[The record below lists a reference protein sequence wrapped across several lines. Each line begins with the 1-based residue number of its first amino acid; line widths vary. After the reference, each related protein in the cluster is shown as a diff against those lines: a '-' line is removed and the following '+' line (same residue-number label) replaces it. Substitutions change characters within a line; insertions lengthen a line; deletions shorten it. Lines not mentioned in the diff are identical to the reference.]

1 MRKMRARWLLAAAVR
16 LLPADRR
23 EMGAALLAEAA
34 VVPPGRR
41 RLNWLAGGAWFM
53 LREGV
58 MRRFGYGLGLLAA
71 VAALV
76 VVDGIGKSDD
86 AGQVSMLV
94 LLLGAGTLGFAVP
107 RRAWLSA
114 LALGSALAV
123 AEMIYAAL
131 GLAPAQHVSPKGI
144 AGAATLL
151 ILLAPAAVAA
161 AAGAGLRRLVR
172 HSGQPRLGSR

>member
-1 MRKMRARWLLAAAVR
+1 
-16 LLPADRR
+16 
-23 EMGAALLAEAA
+23 
-34 VVPPGRR
+34 
-41 RLNWLAGGAWFM
+41 
-53 LREGV
+53 
-58 MRRFGYGLGLLAA
+58 
-71 VAALV
+71 
-76 VVDGIGKSDD
+76 
-86 AGQVSMLV
+86 MLV

-172 HSGQPRLGSR
+172 HSG